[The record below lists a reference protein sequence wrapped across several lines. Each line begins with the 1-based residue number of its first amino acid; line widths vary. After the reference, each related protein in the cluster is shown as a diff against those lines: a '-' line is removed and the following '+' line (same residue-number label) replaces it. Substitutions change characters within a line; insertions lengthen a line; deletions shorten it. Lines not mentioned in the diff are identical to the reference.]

1 MSFISALALL
11 VGALVV
17 VPLAAH
23 LLRRGKT
30 LEQEFPPAH
39 LVPALVVTSDKRS
52 RLEDLLLLILRSLMV
67 LALAV
72 LGATPL
78 VRCSDLSVER
88 QSGASIALAIVID
101 DSQSMRTKTEDG
113 PSRFELAQRGAE
125 QLMSSAREGDV
136 IALIAAGGPAR
147 VVLNPGPD
155 LAAARTALER
165 WRVSDR
171 ATDLQ
176 TALALARSA
185 LKDLPHVDKRVVV
198 LSDLAAPNLAMGDPA
213 PWTPLPELRKRAN
226 NCGIAF
232 AERESLG
239 VLASIGCTTAD
250 AAQGRKLEVVL
261 ASEPNG
267 PALASS
273 ELQSF
278 AGAQRVNVRVEGL
291 GMDVAV
297 RLSGEDAIPE
307 DNTADVALEAAE
319 MVIGVSVDPTKAG
332 TITGGPTVIEQ
343 AFSALDPSLDIRPL
357 AELPEAAQDLK
368 RYAALVVDDPPGLS
382 PEERAPLVEWL
393 SAGGVAL
400 GLLGPSAT
408 NAQLSANIEPFAR
421 AGAPWDSSEHP
432 GIDVRSVAWLG
443 AEAASLGSLT
453 QGGRV
458 RLDAADLPGTKVI
471 GSWQDGVPFLFR
483 RQVERG
489 VVFTAGLPASLER
502 SEFALRPGFLALLQL
517 VIDNAKQRTG
527 PKRSTAG
534 TPWMFPGDLELTVKG
549 PQGALR
555 PELVN
560 SGESAELQLVA
571 DVKGSYELEL
581 PTGKELRLVTI
592 DADELVATPL
602 ESDSAQGPATQ
613 TAEAARVDASP
624 YWALLLLGLFAA
636 EMGLR
641 RGNDALRRWWVRPRV
656 RA

>member
-1 MSFISALALL
+1 MNFVSALALL

-30 LEQEFPPAH
+30 REQEFPPAH
-39 LVPALVVTSDKRS
+39 LVPAIVVTSDKRS
-52 RLEDLLLLILRSLMV
+52 RLEDLLLLVLRGLMV
-67 LALAV
+67 LGLAV

-88 QSGASIALAIVID
+88 PSGASIALAIVID
-101 DSQSMRTKTEDG
+101 DSQSMRAKTEDG
-113 PSRFELAQRGAE
+113 STRFERALRGAE

-136 IALIAAGGPAR
+136 VALIAAGSPAR

-155 LAAARTALER
+155 LSAAKSALGR
-165 WRVSDR
+165 WHVSDR
-171 ATDLQ
+171 STDLQ
-176 TALALARSA
+176 TALTLARST

-198 LSDLAAPNLAMGDPA
+198 LSDLAAPGLSLGEPA
-213 PWTPLPELRKRAN
+213 PWIPLAELRKPVN

-232 AERESLG
+232 AERETLG
-239 VLASIGCTTAD
+239 VLASIGCTTSD
-250 AAQGRKLEVVL
+250 ATQGRQLEVVL
-261 ASEPNG
+261 ASDPKG
-267 PALASS
+267 PALASG
-273 ELQSF
+273 ELQNF
-278 AGAQRVNVRVEGL
+278 AGVQRVNVRVEGL

-297 RLSGEDAIPE
+297 RLSGDDAIVE
-307 DNTADVALEAAE
+307 DNSADVALEAAQT
-319 MVIGVSVDPTKAG
+319 VIGISVDPTKAG

-343 AFSALDPSLDIRPL
+343 AFSALDPTLDVRPL

-393 SAGGVAL
+393 SSGGVAL

-421 AGAPWDSSEHP
+421 AGAPWDAGEHP
-432 GIDVRSVAWLG
+432 GVDAKSVAWIG
-443 AEAASLGSLT
+443 SEAVSLT
-453 QGGRV
+453 SLTRGGRV
-458 RLDAADLPGTKVI
+458 RLDAADLAGTKVI

-483 RQVERG
+483 RSVDRG
-489 VVFTAGLPASLER
+489 LVLTAGLPASLEQ
-502 SEFALRPGFLALLQL
+502 SDFALRPGFLALLQL
-517 VIDNAKQRTG
+517 VLDNAKQRTG

-534 TPWMFPGDLELTVKG
+534 TPWTFPADLKLNAKG
-549 PQGALR
+549 PSGPLD

-560 SGESAELQLVA
+560 NGETPELQLIA
-571 DVKGSYELEL
+571 DIKGSYELDL

-592 DADELVATPL
+592 EPTELVTTPA
-602 ESDSAQGPATQ
+602 EADSQQGPTAQ
-613 TAEAARVDASP
+613 AAEAARVDASP
-624 YWALLLLGLFAA
+624 YWALLLLALFAA

-641 RGNDALRRWWVRPRV
+641 RTNDALRRWWA